1 MAALDSTLRRQL
13 ERTVVNARTTAENA
27 ADKALRRLGMHQ
39 HEPPSTLSPEERTF
53 RRELEAQKSQ
63 LANYHALVEQCAY
76 EHWHRILFAR
86 FLAQNE
92 LLIHP
97 TAGVAVSLED
107 CDDAELQ
114 AEFGASDAYDL
125 AARYAAQMLPA
136 VFRPDDALLRVKL
149 APEDR
154 IALEK
159 LVKELPEAVF
169 KADDSLGW
177 TYQFWQKERKE
188 QVNKAD
194 EAVEGSDISAVTQL
208 FTEHYMVRFLLENT
222 IGAWWLSQHPDSRLK
237 QGWEYFKTDIPHN
250 HSAYQSNLAEVTFLD
265 PCCGSGHFL
274 VESFLLFQSMYQ
286 EQGLNA
292 AQAGDAAIENNI
304 RGLELDPRCTQIAAF
319 NVAFAAWR
327 HGGYRPLPEIQI
339 ACTGMPLKGSR
350 PQWERLAQGDS
361 VLTAGMALLHDT
373 FSKAADLGSL
383 VHPAGMFDIKAPD
396 RTRQFTLDEMPD
408 SERQKRLDLATQI
421 RWSAMES
428 LLSTALAKESSR
440 EEYHA
445 GVRAQ
450 GVAKAAQMLSDRYWF
465 VVTNPPFLAVT
476 KGGDDLKEFC
486 SENHTEAKK
495 DLATCFIERLRAFAK
510 PGAEYALVS
519 PQNWLFLGTDKKFR
533 QKLLKEQ
540 RWLAVVRFGP
550 GSFET
555 ISGEVMQAANL
566 IFANCKPTADDAF
579 FGLDAAGPKG
589 AHEKAR
595 LLSEANVKHDA
606 ETTTS
611 TVTERGTSEAQ
622 P

>member
-1 MAALDSTLRRQL
+1 MAALDSSLRRQL
-13 ERTVVNARTTAENA
+13 ERTVVSARTTAENA
-27 ADKALRRLGMHQ
+27 ADKALKRLGMHQ
-39 HEPPSTLSPEERTF
+39 HEPPGTLSPEERTF
-53 RRELEAQKSQ
+53 RQELEAQKSQ
-63 LANYHALVEQCAY
+63 LANYQALVEQCAY

-86 FLAQNE
+86 FLAENE

-97 TAGVAVSLED
+97 TAEVAVSLED

-154 IALEK
+154 IALEM

-169 KADDSLGW
+169 VADDSLGW

-188 QVNKAD
+188 QVNKAE
-194 EAVEGSDISAVTQL
+194 EAVQGSDISAVTQL

-222 IGAWWLSQHPDSRLK
+222 VGAWWVSRNPHSQLK
-237 QGWEYFKTDIPHN
+237 RGWEYFKPEIPHD
-250 HSAYQSNLAEVTFLD
+250 HSSFQTNLEEVTFLD

-274 VESFLLFQSMYQ
+274 VEAFLLFQSMYR
-286 EQGLNA
+286 EQGMSA

-327 HGGYRPLPEIQI
+327 HGGYRQLPEIQI
-339 ACTGMPLKGSR
+339 ACTGLPLKGSR
-350 PQWERLAQGDS
+350 AQWERLAQGDS

-383 VHPAGMFDIKAPD
+383 IHPAGMFDVKALD
-396 RTRQFTLDEMPD
+396 RARQFTLDEMPD
-408 SERQKRLDLATQI
+408 SERQKQLDLATQI
-421 RWSAMES
+421 RWSVMEGLLTMAM
-428 LLSTALAKESSR
+428 AKEASR
-440 EEYHA
+440 EGYHA

-465 VVTNPPFLAVT
+465 AVTNPPFLAVT
-476 KGGDDLKEFC
+476 KGSDELKEFC
-486 SENHTEAKK
+486 NENHPEAKK
-495 DLATCFIERLRAFAK
+495 DLATCFIERLRVFAK
-510 PGAEYALVS
+510 PGGEYALVS
-519 PQNWLFLGTDKKFR
+519 PQNWLFLGSDKKFR

-540 RWLAVVRFGP
+540 RWLAVVRFGE
-550 GSFET
+550 GAFESSAAAGAFT
-555 ISGEVMQAANL
+555 ANL
-566 IFANCKPTADDAF
+566 IFANRKPTPDDTF
-579 FGLDAAGPKG
+579 FGLDASAPKG
-589 AHEKAR
+589 AREKAS
-595 LLSEANVKHDA
+595 LLQQANV
-606 ETTTS
+606 E
-611 TVTERGTSEAQ
+611 TSEECLA
-622 P
+622 

>member
-13 ERTVVNARTTAENA
+13 ERTVVRARMSAESA
-27 ADKALRRLGMHQ
+27 ADKALKRLGMHQ
-39 HEPPSTLSPEERTF
+39 HEPPSALTPDERTF
-53 RRELEAQKSQ
+53 RRELAAQKSQ
-63 LANYHALVEQCAY
+63 LADYRALVEQCAY
-76 EHWHRILFAR
+76 EQWHRILFAR
-86 FLAQNE
+86 FLAENE

-114 AEFGASDAYDL
+114 AEFGASDAYEL

-136 VFRPDDALLRVKL
+136 VFRPDDALLRLKL

-188 QVNKAD
+188 QVNKAED
-194 EAVEGSDISAVTQL
+194 AVEGSAISAVTQL

-222 IGAWWLSQHPDSRLK
+222 IGAWWVSRNPQSQLK
-237 QGWEYFKTDIPHN
+237 KNWDYFKPDIPHD
-250 HSAYQSNLAEVTFLD
+250 HSSFPTNLEEVTFLD

-274 VESFLLFQSMYQ
+274 VEAFLLFQSMYR
-286 EQGLNA
+286 EQGMSA
-292 AQAGDAAIENNI
+292 AEAGDAAIANNI

-327 HGGYRPLPEIQI
+327 HGGFRNLPEIQI
-339 ACTGMPLKGSR
+339 ACTGLPLKGSR
-350 PQWERLAQGDS
+350 SQWERLAKGDL

-383 VHPAGMFDIKAPD
+383 IHPSGMFEVKAPD
-396 RTRQFTLDEMPD
+396 KAHQFTLDEMPNT
-408 SERQKRLDLATQI
+408 ERQKLLDLATQI
-421 RWSAMES
+421 RWNAMEG
-428 LLSTALAKESSR
+428 LLESALLKESTR

-450 GVAKAAQMLSDRYWF
+450 GVAKAAQMLSDRYTF
-465 VVTNPPFLAVT
+465 AVTNPPFLAVS
-476 KGGDDLKEFC
+476 KAGDDLKEFC
-486 SENHTEAKK
+486 KENHPEAKK

-510 PGAEYALVS
+510 PGGEYAVVC
-519 PQNWLFLGTDKKFR
+519 PQNWLFLGSDKKFR

-550 GSFET
+550 GAFET

-566 IFANCKPTADDAF
+566 IFANRTPTKDDAF
-579 FGLDAAGPKG
+579 FGLDASAPK
-589 AHEKAR
+589 AAQDKAA
-595 LLSEANVKHDA
+595 LLREATVASEPVEDTA
-606 ETTTS
+606 E
-611 TVTERGTSEAQ
+611 VTA
-622 P
+622 

>member
-13 ERTVVNARTTAENA
+13 ERTVVSARSTAENA
-27 ADKALRRLGMHQ
+27 ADKALKRLGMHL

-63 LANYHALVEQCAY
+63 LADYRALVEQCAY

-86 FLAQNE
+86 YLGENE

-136 VFRPDDALLRVKL
+136 IFRPDDALLRVKL

-169 KADDSLGW
+169 SADDSLGW

-188 QVNKAD
+188 QVNKAED
-194 EAVEGSDISAVTQL
+194 AIEGSDISAVTQL

-222 IGAWWLSQHPDSRLK
+222 LGAWWVSRHAQTQLRK
-237 QGWEYFKTDIPHN
+237 GWEYFKEEIPHDF
-250 HSAYQSNLAEVTFLD
+250 SAYPSEIQAINFID

-274 VESFLLFQSMYQ
+274 VEAFLLFQSMYK

-292 AQAGDAAIENNI
+292 AQAGDKAIENNI

-319 NVAFAAWR
+319 NLAFAAWR
-327 HGGYRPLPEIQI
+327 HGGYRELPEIHI
-339 ACTGMPLKGSR
+339 ACSGLPLKGSEST
-350 PQWERLAQGDS
+350 WERLAG
-361 VLTAGMALLHDT
+361 GNPALVSSMKTLHQW
-373 FSKAADLGSL
+373 FSNSQDLGSL
-383 VHPAGMFDIKAPD
+383 ISPPSVVTTPVEKRKEGQVAFEGMFDEVQRSIALEAEARWQKIRELLNDA
-396 RTRQFTLDEMPD
+396 TDE
-408 SERQKRLDLATQI
+408 E
-421 RWSAMES
+421 EN
-428 LLSTALAKESSR
+428 KEA
-440 EEYHA
+440 YFA

-450 GVAKAAQMLSDRYWF
+450 GIARAAQMLSDRYWF
-465 VVTNPPFLAVT
+465 AITNPPFLAVS
-476 KGGDDLKEFC
+476 KAGDDLKEFC
-486 SENHTEAKK
+486 YENHPEAKK
-495 DLATCFIERLRAFAK
+495 DLATCFIERLRAFTWL
-510 PGAEYALVS
+510 GGEYAVVC
-519 PQNWLFLGTDKKFR
+519 PQNWLFLGSDKKIR
-533 QKLLKEQ
+533 QKLLKDQ

-550 GSFET
+550 GAFET

-566 IFANCKPTADDAF
+566 IFANRTPTKDDTF
-579 FGLDAAGPKG
+579 FGLDASAPKG
-589 AHEKAR
+589 AQAKAV
-595 LLSEANVKHDA
+595 LLREAIVIKEELN
-606 ETTTS
+606 T
-611 TVTERGTSEAQ
+611 
-622 P
+622 

>member
-13 ERTVVNARTTAENA
+13 ERTVVSARTTAENA
-27 ADKALRRLGMHQ
+27 ADKALKRLGMHQ
-39 HEPPSTLSPEERTF
+39 HEPPSTLSPDERTF

-63 LANYHALVEQCAY
+63 FADYHALVEQCAY
-76 EHWHRILFAR
+76 EHWHRNLFAR
-86 FLAQNE
+86 FLAENE

-159 LVKELPEAVF
+159 LVIELPEAVF
-169 KADDSLGW
+169 NADDSLGW

-188 QVNKAD
+188 QVNKAED
-194 EAVEGSDISAVTQL
+194 AVEGSDISAVTQL

-222 IGAWWLSQHPDSRLK
+222 IGAWWVSRNPQTQLTK
-237 QGWEYFKTDIPHN
+237 GWDYFKNDIPHDF
-250 HSAYQSNLAEVTFLD
+250 SAFPTDVKEVTFLD

-274 VESFLLFQSMYQ
+274 VEAFLLYQSMYR

-327 HGGYRPLPEIQI
+327 HGGFRKLPEIQV
-339 ACTGMPLKGSR
+339 ACAGLALKGSSSTWEKLAGGN
-350 PQWERLAQGDS
+350 PTLVSSMKTLHQWFSSAQ
-361 VLTAGMALLHDT
+361 
-373 FSKAADLGSL
+373 DLGSL
-383 VHPAGMFDIKAPD
+383 ISPPSVVTTPIEKQKEGQVAFEG
-396 RTRQFTLDEMPD
+396 LVEEMQR
-408 SERQKRLDLATQI
+408 SI
-421 RWSAMES
+421 
-428 LLSTALAKESSR
+428 ALAAEARWQQVR
-440 EEYHA
+440 ELLIAATEDEENREAYFA

-450 GVAKAAQMLSDRYWF
+450 GIAKAAQMLSDRYCF
-465 VVTNPPFLAVT
+465 AVTNPPFMAVT
-476 KGGDDLKEFC
+476 RNKKGALEEFVTK
-486 SENHTEAKK
+486 HHPDAKK
-495 DLATCFIERLRAFAK
+495 DLATTFVERLRSFTK
-510 PGAEYALVS
+510 QGGEYALVS
-519 PQNWLFLGTDKKFR
+519 PQNWLFLGSDKKFR

-540 RWLAVVRFGP
+540 RWLGVVRFGE
-550 GSFET
+550 GAFESSAAAGAFT
-555 ISGEVMQAANL
+555 ANL
-566 IFANCKPTADDAF
+566 IFANRTPTTEDTF
-579 FGLDAAGPKG
+579 FGLDASGPKG
-589 AHEKAR
+589 AQGKAAALR
-595 LLSEANVKHDA
+595 EASVGKEEVNV
-606 ETTTS
+606 
-611 TVTERGTSEAQ
+611 
-622 P
+622 

>member
-13 ERTVVNARTTAENA
+13 ERTVISARTTAESA
-27 ADKALRRLGMHQ
+27 ADKALKRLGMHQ

-63 LANYHALVEQCAY
+63 VADYWSLVEQCAY

-86 FLAQNE
+86 FLAENE

-97 TAGVAVSLED
+97 IAGVAVSMED

-114 AEFGASDAYDL
+114 AEFGATDAYDL

-136 VFRPDDALLRVKL
+136 VFRPDNALLKVKL

-159 LVKELPEAVF
+159 LVKELPEPIF

-188 QVNKAD
+188 QVNRAE

-222 IGAWWLSQHPDSRLK
+222 LGAWWQGRKPNSQLK
-237 QGWEYFKTDIPHN
+237 QGWDYFKADIPHD
-250 HSAYQSNLAEVTFLD
+250 HSGFPQNLEEITFLD

-274 VESFLLFQSMYQ
+274 VEAFLLFQSMYR
-286 EQGLNA
+286 ELGLSPA
-292 AQAGDAAIENNI
+292 EAGDAAIANNI

-327 HGGYRPLPEIQI
+327 HGGYRPLPELQI
-339 ACTGMPLKGSR
+339 ACTGLPLKGTR
-350 PQWERLAQGDS
+350 ERWERLGQDQEEL
-361 VLTAGMALLHDT
+361 VAGMAMLYDT
-373 FSKAADLGSL
+373 FSKAANLGSL
-383 VHPAGMFDIKAPD
+383 IHPAGMFDVGHIQ
-396 RTRQFTLDEMPD
+396 R
-408 SERQKRLDLATQI
+408 ERQLTLNNMPIEERQRMLDLARQVKWNALE
-421 RWSAMES
+421 R
-428 LLSTALAKESSR
+428 LLDEALAKEASK
-440 EEYHA
+440 EDYYA

-450 GVAKAAQMLSDRYWF
+450 GVAKAAQMLSAQYWF
-465 VVTNPPFLAVT
+465 VVTNPPFMAVT
-476 KGGDDLKEFC
+476 KGGDELKEFC
-486 SENHTEAKK
+486 AENHPEAKK

-510 PGAEYALVS
+510 PGAEYAVVC
-519 PQNWLFLGTDKKFR
+519 PQNWLFLGSDKKFR

-550 GSFET
+550 GAFES

-566 IFANCKPTADDAF
+566 IFANRKPTANDAF
-579 FGLDAAGPKG
+579 FGLDASAPRS
-589 AHEKAR
+589 AADKAA
-595 LLSEANVKHDA
+595 LLREA
-606 ETTTS
+606 S
-611 TVTERGTSEAQ
+611 TAKEEVTA
-622 P
+622 